1 MTTAKGGTKRPVGRP
16 TNSSVKTKQKNTLNS
31 IFAATSL
38 DPALKKKK
46 TQKQS
51 TKNTRLLS
59 EKEELSNNVT
69 HELQE
74 DMIVD
79 STENKDGQDN
89 AVVSIVDIADV
100 EENSSTTITTNKDSM
115 EITDIDKSINIDSK
129 DPDTPTKTNSSKKKR
144 TRKRGNRGKK
154 KSAQRTLFEDD
165 SREFVVTNINRTR
178 FDISFKTEEGPNAP
192 ELGQQKIQE
201 LLEACQDHSDESV
214 TIIPWK
220 ESDIGLCPLLEETED
235 VPKQLSQMKIYLPRF
250 RPSVK
255 GGINYT
261 SIFFGHDCSTENLL
275 MDISFWLADSGFKIF
290 RKSIQAEASVILG
303 WFLYG
308 IKEINTGN
316 LQDAIFHT
324 DGNPTVGLRQMRIRT
339 AVTGKAS
346 NTRAMGI
353 ECDARDENHVKSCL
367 VELYHSKQANWP
379 QGIKLRYMRDPRFL
393 CGAQALNK
401 TKHLLGRHE
410 RFQEG
415 IIVRRSRDIQ
425 SLDITDN
432 EHEKSLRDII
442 MGMKSNSKPTMSV
455 FHSVDPAFNQ
465 DDTYVLTFLP
475 EFESQADQILS
486 QLVPYVK
493 HLEGEYVTKFF
504 SSEALSKSEGCEWD
518 VEKGCATSALDK
530 ELEEIE
536 DMDDGY
542 DFANPIRPSNVLD
555 LTNINNNP
563 TVTNPRTLFGNDT
576 DSISTMGTKL
586 NPSKKVDKT
595 DTGSAVSSLGSNIS
609 LRSKASIISS
619 VKKELEAGLRDSIA
633 LILKEELA
641 KMVSAPS
648 NAGDLQTN
656 GQNRVTPS
664 DSVKETN
671 ATPSSEIN
679 TAGPGRGAGQ
689 A

>member
-1 MTTAKGGTKRPVGRP
+1 MNTSIESLINLIDLLSDTLNFSGYIQRPPSRLRRVRFAIAMTTAKGGTKRPVGRP

-51 TKNTRLLS
+51 TENTQLLS

-115 EITDIDKSINIDSK
+115 EITYIDKSINIDSK

-192 ELGQQKIQE
+192 ELGQQKIQK

-275 MDISFWLADSGFKIF
+275 MDISF
-290 RKSIQAEASVILG
+290 
-303 WFLYG
+303 
-308 IKEINTGN
+308 
-316 LQDAIFHT
+316 
-324 DGNPTVGLRQMRIRT
+324 
-339 AVTGKAS
+339 
-346 NTRAMGI
+346 
-353 ECDARDENHVKSCL
+353 
-367 VELYHSKQANWP
+367 
-379 QGIKLRYMRDPRFL
+379 
-393 CGAQALNK
+393 
-401 TKHLLGRHE
+401 
-410 RFQEG
+410 
-415 IIVRRSRDIQ
+415 
-425 SLDITDN
+425 
-432 EHEKSLRDII
+432 
-442 MGMKSNSKPTMSV
+442 
-455 FHSVDPAFNQ
+455 
-465 DDTYVLTFLP
+465 
-475 EFESQADQILS
+475 
-486 QLVPYVK
+486 
-493 HLEGEYVTKFF
+493 
-504 SSEALSKSEGCEWD
+504 
-518 VEKGCATSALDK
+518 
-530 ELEEIE
+530 
-536 DMDDGY
+536 
-542 DFANPIRPSNVLD
+542 
-555 LTNINNNP
+555 
-563 TVTNPRTLFGNDT
+563 
-576 DSISTMGTKL
+576 
-586 NPSKKVDKT
+586 
-595 DTGSAVSSLGSNIS
+595 
-609 LRSKASIISS
+609 
-619 VKKELEAGLRDSIA
+619 
-633 LILKEELA
+633 
-641 KMVSAPS
+641 
-648 NAGDLQTN
+648 
-656 GQNRVTPS
+656 
-664 DSVKETN
+664 
-671 ATPSSEIN
+671 
-679 TAGPGRGAGQ
+679 
-689 A
+689 